1 MKIKRV
7 FISDSLE
14 CKYVSGREKDFDMD
28 KINKMFLQ
36 ALKASLLKKK
46 VKWDY
51 QITQE
56 EWLRLFH
63 QAEIHHILPMIYDT
77 VYSCPSAKKMDAS
90 FFIPF
95 KKKTIQYVMAQT
107 IKTSEFLQLYQYLRK
122 SGISPVMVKGIICRE
137 LYPNPDY
144 RVSGDEDMLIR
155 PEDFD
160 FCHDK
165 LLEYG
170 MTVADPGMDV
180 QEAYEVP
187 YGKPG
192 SPIYIELHKYL
203 FPPDS
208 EAYGEFNQFFE
219 DIHERT
225 IEITVQGVPVSAM
238 EHTFHFF
245 YLVCHAFKHFL
256 HSGFGIRQVCDIVL
270 YANEYGSQIDW
281 KKVLEECKAIH
292 AELFTAALLR
302 IGEKY
307 LVFDAEK
314 ACCPAEWSNMEV
326 DEMMLL
332 NDLLDAGV
340 YGGSNM
346 NRKHSSNITLN
357 AVTAQKS
364 GKHGSA
370 SVLKTVFP
378 TVKSM
383 SGRYPYLK
391 KHPWM
396 LPAAWADR
404 ILKYKKETSRVAGHD
419 AASPVQI
426 GNDRIELMRQYGII
440 K

>member
-1 MKIKRV
+1 
-7 FISDSLE
+7 
-14 CKYVSGREKDFDMD
+14 MD

-46 VKWDY
+46 VKWDD

-63 QAEIHHILPMIYDT
+63 QAEIHHVLPMIYDV
-77 VYSCPSAKKMDAS
+77 VYNCPAAKRMDAS
-90 FFIPF
+90 FFTLF
-95 KKKTIQYVMAQT
+95 KKKTVQLVMAQT
-107 IKTSEFLQLYQYLRK
+107 IRTSEFLQLYQYLRK
-122 SGISPVMVKGIICRE
+122 ADIRPIMVKGIICRE

-144 RVSGDEDMLIR
+144 RISGDEDMLIQ
-155 PEDFD
+155 PETFEL
-160 FCHDK
+160 CHGK

-170 MTVADPGMDV
+170 MTVADPGQDV

-208 EAYGEFNQFFE
+208 EAYGEFNQFFG
-219 DIHERT
+219 DVHERT
-225 IEITVQGVPVSAM
+225 TEITVQGIPVSAM
-238 EHTFHFF
+238 EHTSHFF
-245 YLVCHAFKHFL
+245 YLICHAFKHFL

-270 YANEYGSQIDW
+270 YANEYGSKIDW
-281 KKVLEECKAIH
+281 KKVLEDCRTIH

-307 LVFDAEK
+307 LVFDSQK
-314 ACCPAEWSNMEV
+314 ACCPAEWSSMEV
-326 DEMMLL
+326 DETMLL
-332 NDLLDAGV
+332 NDLLNAGV
-340 YGGSNM
+340 YGGADM

-357 AVTAQKS
+357 VVSAQKS
-364 GKHGSA
+364 GKRGSA

-378 TVKSM
+378 TAKSM
-383 SGRYPYLK
+383 SGRYPYLR

-396 LPAAWADR
+396 LPVAWADR
-404 ILKYKKETSRVAGHD
+404 ILKYRKETSRIAGDD
-419 AASPVQI
+419 AASSVQI